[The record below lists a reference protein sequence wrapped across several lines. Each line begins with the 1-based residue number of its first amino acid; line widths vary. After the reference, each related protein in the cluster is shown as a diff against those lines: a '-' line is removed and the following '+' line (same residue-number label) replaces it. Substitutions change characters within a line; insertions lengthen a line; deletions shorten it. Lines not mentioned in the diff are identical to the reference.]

1 MMRTPL
7 HLARRAGVGLVT
19 AIFLLVV
26 LSGLGVAMVT
36 LYTAQQAG
44 SSLDIE
50 GARAYQAARA
60 GMEFGLYQLRQRAS
74 CPGSASPTILAAQ
87 QFQNAPTLRGY
98 TVVVTCAREQGM
110 PNAPANITSVACNLV
125 DANGRCDGAQNDPQY
140 VRRRMEVSA

>member
-1 MMRTPL
+1 MMRTPF
-7 HLARRAGVGLVT
+7 HLARHAGVGLVT

-26 LSGLGVAMVT
+26 LSGLGVAMVM
-36 LYTAQQAG
+36 LYTAQQAS

-60 GMEFGLYQLRQRAS
+60 GIEFGLLQLRQRAS
-74 CPGSASPTILAAQ
+74 CPGSASPTLLGGQ

-98 TVVVTCAREQGM
+98 TVVVTCVRQQGTQT
-110 PNAPANITSVACNLV
+110 APANITSVACNMV